1 MRTLF
6 VGDVHGCSQEL
17 AALLALARPDRLILV
32 GDLFTKGPDAPGV
45 WARIQEE
52 GAEAVLGNHDD
63 LLLRKPEK
71 AAALGLPEAALDWLR
86 GLPLSISG
94 EGPQGP
100 WLVIHAG
107 VHPELGLAGTSRD
120 RALVMRRFPD
130 DTDPA
135 HPYWWQRWSGPPL
148 VIYGHDAVRGL
159 QDHRP
164 RSLGLDTGCVYGG
177 ALSGFLLEEGRVL
190 SVPALRA
197 WAAVQGPPPGRV

>member
-17 AALLALARPDRLILV
+17 GALLDLARPERLVLV
-32 GDLFTKGPDAPGV
+32 GDLFTKGPDAQGV
-45 WARIQEE
+45 WALVQAWR
-52 GAEAVLGNHDD
+52 AECVLGNHDD

-71 AAALGLPEAALDWLR
+71 AAALGLPEAALAWLR
-86 GLPLSISG
+86 GLPLSLSG
-94 EGPQGP
+94 QGPAGP

-130 DTDPA
+130 DSTVD
-135 HPYWWQRWSGPPL
+135 HPYWWQRWHGPPL

-164 RSLGLDTGCVYGG
+164 HSLGLDTGCVYGG
-177 ALSGFLLEEGRVL
+177 ALSGFLLETGEIL

-197 WAAVQGPPPGRV
+197 WRPVEGPPPGRV